1 MKKGFTLIELLVVIV
16 IIAILA
22 AVIFVAL
29 DPVTRFAQARNA
41 RRWNDVN
48 NLLTAVHEYIV
59 DNDGALPTGLS
70 TGMSETQLGTAA
82 TGCADCGAAAACV
95 DLSTPLARFMAS
107 IPLDPS
113 TGSAAETR
121 YSVQVDANG
130 ICWIRSCDEE
140 LGENVYVA
148 R

>member
-1 MKKGFTLIELLVVIV
+1 MIV

-29 DPVTRFAQARNA
+29 DPVTRFAQARNS

-48 NLLTAVHEYIV
+48 NLLTAVHESIV
-59 DNDGALPTGLS
+59 DNNGALPTGLS
-70 TGMSETQLGTAA
+70 TGMAETQLGTAA
-82 TGCADCGAAAACV
+82 TGCADCGTVAACV
-95 DLSTPLARFMAS
+95 DLSTPLAKYMAL
-107 IPLDPS
+107 IPRDPS

-121 YSVQVDANG
+121 YSIQIDANG
-130 ICWIRSCDEE
+130 IAWVRSCDEE
-140 LGENVYVA
+140 LGANVYVA